1 MVDVVVVVYE
11 TAFSGLNVPLR
22 FFEFIMGRGSGRG
35 VIDVGILRG
44 QVCSFGGAILGAST
58 APKFMNN
65 IKNRLSSYFRINL
78 EITSGSKPNQKM
90 DPRLAKK

>member
-44 QVCSFGGAILGAST
+44 QVCSFGGAILGART
-58 APKFMNN
+58 APKFMSN
-65 IKNRLSSYFRINL
+65 IKNDCFLMSELIL
-78 EITSGSKPNQKM
+78 ELQAGPNPIRKWIQ
-90 DPRLAKK
+90 D

>member
-1 MVDVVVVVYE
+1 MVDVVVVYE

-44 QVCSFGGAILGAST
+44 QVCSFGGAILGART
-58 APKFMNN
+58 APQFMNN
-65 IKNRLSSYFRINL
+65 INDCFLISELILKLQA
-78 EITSGSKPNQKM
+78 GPNPIRKWIQ
-90 DPRLAKK
+90 D

>member
-1 MVDVVVVVYE
+1 MKLFFKICVWLMLLLFFFYE

-44 QVCSFGGAILGAST
+44 QVCSFGGAILGART
-58 APKFMNN
+58 APKFMSN
-65 IKNRLSSYFRINL
+65 IK
-78 EITSGSKPNQKM
+78 K
-90 DPRLAKK
+90 